1 MTNESALP
9 LTALWQ
15 NEFNTDNLID
25 YARASK
31 DLSEYIRVL
40 VKEGYRHLVVPSR
53 GAVPFISAAAA
64 AWRLDIRSLPTY
76 DERLKEM
83 SELTYSPFHQKLIL
97 PFSADP
103 QDATQTT
110 AAIRRYWSRV
120 LAGIVRRDGTDPY
133 LTFYKV
139 LVENLAKRNWLAALP
154 SKLPTENFIFVD
166 TVVSGRAICEIFRAF
181 EEVGLDKCHFIL
193 IVDARGAEV
202 AQRYQR
208 EIKAMADQGRC
219 TVLPV
224 NRLFTEDRGPAV
236 SGVWST
242 VYPQI
247 LDAVRQ
253 RFEWARDAYGAGTF
267 YHQVSSSQVKPRQG
281 IGTPDYNMPVTQM
294 YASLYV
300 GISTAVRA
308 LRDAEAAEKKLADQV
323 GRESSAFAEMLAERQ
338 ADIDLDLRRQLEYQL
353 MKFRE
358 AVEEMKPYS
367 PLDKETT
374 RILAEP
380 RVHEAHPDAV
390 VTVSSSHLV
399 RVTLPD
405 SEISRVMLEA
415 EREIALGKDV
425 LDDDW
430 FR

>member
-1 MTNESALP
+1 M
-9 LTALWQ
+9 
-15 NEFNTDNLID
+15 
-25 YARASK
+25 
-31 DLSEYIRVL
+31 
-40 VKEGYRHLVVPSR
+40 
-53 GAVPFISAAAA
+53 
-64 AWRLDIRSLPTY
+64 
-76 DERLKEM
+76 
-83 SELTYSPFHQKLIL
+83 
-97 PFSADP
+97 
-103 QDATQTT
+103 
-110 AAIRRYWSRV
+110 
-120 LAGIVRRDGTDPY
+120 
-133 LTFYKV
+133 
-139 LVENLAKRNWLAALP
+139 
-154 SKLPTENFIFVD
+154 
-166 TVVSGRAICEIFRAF
+166 
-181 EEVGLDKCHFIL
+181 
-193 IVDARGAEV
+193 
-202 AQRYQR
+202 
-208 EIKAMADQGRC
+208 
-219 TVLPV
+219 
-224 NRLFTEDRGPAV
+224 
-236 SGVWST
+236 
-242 VYPQI
+242 
-247 LDAVRQ
+247 
-253 RFEWARDAYGAGTF
+253 
-267 YHQVSSSQVKPRQG
+267 KPRQG

-353 MKFRE
+353 MRFRE